1 MDRNQNNLN
10 STSNEF
16 IIKEEFSSYKKEL
29 SSYRIVKTE
38 QNSIE
43 PSPKNDAAFKAPNFV
58 KMAKDSGKN
67 YIDL

>member
-43 PSPKNDAAFKAPNFV
+43 PSPKNDAFKAPNFV